1 MGKKIS
7 KSIISVCLI
16 FVLSIISSFT
26 TFGVTEKSTSE
37 TNLPEFIVSS
47 NKVVAG
53 KTFNVEIS
61 LKNNPGITALQL
73 NVNYDMT
80 IHGTIFKNNFFRN
93 DKIVTLNTTA
103 RYKID
108 LDDVMSNVI
117 FSGDNITVLVHIN
130 TEVLVNE
137 DSIIYRDDKGYL
149 AFGDVTITPEEY
161 NSMVVQAKENI
172 SSEMMKKEN
181 YDVAKENVEKRVKE
195 IITTVGHDTYNIN
208 IKWI

>member
-1 MGKKIS
+1 MIGKKTKKLVASLLLGVCVFVGLAKWDKPTTNETYQRQIQLQETKVDYS
-7 KSIISVCLI
+7 NLIIKGL
-16 FVLSIISSFT
+16 
-26 TFGVTEKSTSE
+26 EKIN
-37 TNLPEFIVSS
+37 NLEV
-47 NKVVAG
+47 
-53 KTFNVEIS
+53 
-61 LKNNPGITALQL
+61 LQL

-117 FSGDNITVLVHIN
+117 FSGDNITVLVHID

>member
-1 MGKKIS
+1 MIGKKTKKLVASLLLGVCVFVGLAKWEKPTTNETYQRQIQLQETKVDYS
-7 KSIISVCLI
+7 NLIIKGL
-16 FVLSIISSFT
+16 
-26 TFGVTEKSTSE
+26 EKIN
-37 TNLPEFIVSS
+37 NLEV
-47 NKVVAG
+47 
-53 KTFNVEIS
+53 
-61 LKNNPGITALQL
+61 LQL

>member
-1 MGKKIS
+1 MIGKKTKKLVASLLLGVCVFVGLAKWDKPTTNETYQRQIQLQETKVDYS
-7 KSIISVCLI
+7 NLIIKGL
-16 FVLSIISSFT
+16 
-26 TFGVTEKSTSE
+26 EKIN
-37 TNLPEFIVSS
+37 NLEV
-47 NKVVAG
+47 
-53 KTFNVEIS
+53 
-61 LKNNPGITALQL
+61 LQL

-117 FSGDNITVLVHIN
+117 FSGDNITVLVRIN

>member
-1 MGKKIS
+1 MIGKKTKKLVAS
-7 KSIISVCLI
+7 LLLGVCV
-16 FVLSIISSFT
+16 FVGLAKWDKPT
-26 TFGVTEKSTSE
+26 TNETYQKQIQIQETKVDYSNLVIEGLEKIN
-37 TNLPEFIVSS
+37 NLEV
-47 NKVVAG
+47 
-53 KTFNVEIS
+53 
-61 LKNNPGITALQL
+61 LQL

-161 NSMVVQAKENI
+161 NSMVIQAKENI
-172 SSEMMKKEN
+172 SNEMMKKEN

>member
-1 MGKKIS
+1 MLGKKTKKLVASLLLGICVFVGLAKWEKPTTNETYQKQIQLQETKVDYS
-7 KSIISVCLI
+7 NLIIKGL
-16 FVLSIISSFT
+16 
-26 TFGVTEKSTSE
+26 EKIN
-37 TNLPEFIVSS
+37 NLEV
-47 NKVVAG
+47 
-53 KTFNVEIS
+53 
-61 LKNNPGITALQL
+61 LQL

-130 TEVLVNE
+130 TEVIVNE

>member
-1 MGKKIS
+1 MLGKKTKKLVASLLLGVCVFVGLAKWDKPTTNETYQRQIQLQETKVDYS
-7 KSIISVCLI
+7 NLIIKGL
-16 FVLSIISSFT
+16 
-26 TFGVTEKSTSE
+26 EKIN
-37 TNLPEFIVSS
+37 NLEV
-47 NKVVAG
+47 
-53 KTFNVEIS
+53 
-61 LKNNPGITALQL
+61 LQL

>member
-1 MGKKIS
+1 MIGKKTKKLVASLLLGVCVFVGLAKWDKPTTNETYQRQIQLQETKVDYS
-7 KSIISVCLI
+7 NLIIKGL
-16 FVLSIISSFT
+16 
-26 TFGVTEKSTSE
+26 EKIN
-37 TNLPEFIVSS
+37 NLEV
-47 NKVVAG
+47 
-53 KTFNVEIS
+53 
-61 LKNNPGITALQL
+61 LQL

-117 FSGDNITVLVHIN
+117 FSGDNITVLVRIN
-130 TEVLVNE
+130 TEVIVNE

>member
-1 MGKKIS
+1 MIGKKTKKLVASLLLGICVFVGLAKWDKPTTNETYQKQIQLQETKVDYS
-7 KSIISVCLI
+7 NLIIKGL
-16 FVLSIISSFT
+16 
-26 TFGVTEKSTSE
+26 EKIN
-37 TNLPEFIVSS
+37 NLEV
-47 NKVVAG
+47 
-53 KTFNVEIS
+53 
-61 LKNNPGITALQL
+61 LQL

>member
-1 MGKKIS
+1 MIGKKTKKLVASLLLGVCVFVGLAKWDKPTTNETYQRQIQLQETKVDYS
-7 KSIISVCLI
+7 NLIIKGL
-16 FVLSIISSFT
+16 
-26 TFGVTEKSTSE
+26 EKIN
-37 TNLPEFIVSS
+37 NLEV
-47 NKVVAG
+47 
-53 KTFNVEIS
+53 
-61 LKNNPGITALQL
+61 LQL

-137 DSIIYRDDKGYL
+137 DSIVYRDDKGYL

>member
-1 MGKKIS
+1 MIGKKTKKLVASLLLGVCVFVGLAKWDKPTTNETYQRQIQLQETKVDYS
-7 KSIISVCLI
+7 NLIIKGL
-16 FVLSIISSFT
+16 
-26 TFGVTEKSTSE
+26 EKIN
-37 TNLPEFIVSS
+37 NLEV
-47 NKVVAG
+47 
-53 KTFNVEIS
+53 
-61 LKNNPGITALQL
+61 LQL

-117 FSGDNITVLVHIN
+117 FSGDNIIVLVHID
-130 TEVLVNE
+130 TEVFVNE
-137 DSIIYRDDKGYL
+137 DSIVYRDDKGYL
-149 AFGDVTITPEEY
+149 AFGDVTVTPEDY
-161 NSMVVQAKENI
+161 NSMVVKAKENI
-172 SSEMMKKEN
+172 SNEMMKKEN
-181 YDVAKENVEKRVKE
+181 YDVAKKKKKKRVKE

>member
-1 MGKKIS
+1 MMGKKTKKLVASLLLGICVFVGLAKWDKPTTNETYQRQIQLQETKVDYS
-7 KSIISVCLI
+7 NLIIKGL
-16 FVLSIISSFT
+16 
-26 TFGVTEKSTSE
+26 EKIN
-37 TNLPEFIVSS
+37 NLEV
-47 NKVVAG
+47 
-53 KTFNVEIS
+53 
-61 LKNNPGITALQL
+61 LQL

-103 RYKID
+103 RYRID

-117 FSGDNITVLVHIN
+117 FSGDNIIVLVHID
-130 TEVLVNE
+130 TEVFVNE
-137 DSIIYRDDKGYL
+137 DSIVYRDDKGYL

-172 SSEMMKKEN
+172 SNEMMKKEN

-195 IITTVGHDTYNIN
+195 IITTIGHDTYNIN
-208 IKWI
+208 IKFI

>member
-1 MGKKIS
+1 MIGKKTKKLVASLLLGICVFVGLAKWDKPTTNETYQRQIQLQETKVDYS
-7 KSIISVCLI
+7 NLIIKGL
-16 FVLSIISSFT
+16 
-26 TFGVTEKSTSE
+26 EKIN
-37 TNLPEFIVSS
+37 NLEV
-47 NKVVAG
+47 
-53 KTFNVEIS
+53 
-61 LKNNPGITALQL
+61 LQL

>member
-1 MGKKIS
+1 MIGKKTKKLVASLLLGICVFVGLAKWDKPTTNETYQRQIQLQETKVDYS
-7 KSIISVCLI
+7 NLIIKGL
-16 FVLSIISSFT
+16 
-26 TFGVTEKSTSE
+26 EKIN
-37 TNLPEFIVSS
+37 NLEV
-47 NKVVAG
+47 
-53 KTFNVEIS
+53 
-61 LKNNPGITALQL
+61 LQL

-117 FSGDNITVLVHIN
+117 FSGDNITVLVHID

>member
-1 MGKKIS
+1 MIGKKTKKLVASLLLGVCVFVGLAKWDKPTTNETYQRQIQLQETKVDYS
-7 KSIISVCLI
+7 NLIIKGL
-16 FVLSIISSFT
+16 
-26 TFGVTEKSTSE
+26 EKIN
-37 TNLPEFIVSS
+37 NLEV
-47 NKVVAG
+47 
-53 KTFNVEIS
+53 
-61 LKNNPGITALQL
+61 LQL

-195 IITTVGHDTYNIN
+195 IITTVGHDTYNVN

>member
-1 MGKKIS
+1 MIGKKTKKLVASLLLGVCVFVGLAKWDKPTTNETYQRQIQLQETKVDYS
-7 KSIISVCLI
+7 NLIIKGL
-16 FVLSIISSFT
+16 
-26 TFGVTEKSTSE
+26 EKIN
-37 TNLPEFIVSS
+37 NLEV
-47 NKVVAG
+47 
-53 KTFNVEIS
+53 
-61 LKNNPGITALQL
+61 LQL

>member
-1 MGKKIS
+1 MLGKKTKKLVASLLLGICVFVGLAKWDKPTTNETYQKQIQLQETKVDYS
-7 KSIISVCLI
+7 NLIIKGL
-16 FVLSIISSFT
+16 
-26 TFGVTEKSTSE
+26 EKIN
-37 TNLPEFIVSS
+37 NLEV
-47 NKVVAG
+47 
-53 KTFNVEIS
+53 
-61 LKNNPGITALQL
+61 LQL

>member
-1 MGKKIS
+1 MLGKKTKKLVASLLLGVCVFVGLAKWDKPTTNETYQKQIQLQETKVDYS
-7 KSIISVCLI
+7 NLIIKGL
-16 FVLSIISSFT
+16 
-26 TFGVTEKSTSE
+26 EKIN
-37 TNLPEFIVSS
+37 NLEV
-47 NKVVAG
+47 
-53 KTFNVEIS
+53 
-61 LKNNPGITALQL
+61 LQL

>member
-1 MGKKIS
+1 MLGKKTKKLVASLLLGICVFVGLAKWEKPTTNETYQKQVQLQETKVDYS
-7 KSIISVCLI
+7 NLIIKGL
-16 FVLSIISSFT
+16 
-26 TFGVTEKSTSE
+26 EKINDLE
-37 TNLPEFIVSS
+37 V
-47 NKVVAG
+47 
-53 KTFNVEIS
+53 
-61 LKNNPGITALQL
+61 LQL

-130 TEVLVNE
+130 TEVIVNE

-181 YDVAKENVEKRVKE
+181 YDVAKENVEKKVKE
-195 IITTVGHDTYNIN
+195 IITTIGHDTYNIN

>member
-1 MGKKIS
+1 MLGKKTKKLVASLLLGICVFVGLAKWEKPTTNETYQRQIQLQETKVDYS
-7 KSIISVCLI
+7 NLIIKGL
-16 FVLSIISSFT
+16 
-26 TFGVTEKSTSE
+26 EKIN
-37 TNLPEFIVSS
+37 NLEV
-47 NKVVAG
+47 
-53 KTFNVEIS
+53 
-61 LKNNPGITALQL
+61 LQL

>member
-1 MGKKIS
+1 MIGKKTKKLVASLLLGVCVFVGLAKWDKPTTNETYQRQIQLQETKVDYS
-7 KSIISVCLI
+7 NLIIKGL
-16 FVLSIISSFT
+16 
-26 TFGVTEKSTSE
+26 EKIN
-37 TNLPEFIVSS
+37 NLEV
-47 NKVVAG
+47 
-53 KTFNVEIS
+53 
-61 LKNNPGITALQL
+61 LQL

-195 IITTVGHDTYNIN
+195 IITTIGHDTYNIN

>member
-1 MGKKIS
+1 MLGKKTKKLVASLLLGICVFVGLAKWDKPTTNETYQRQIQLQETKVDYS
-7 KSIISVCLI
+7 NLIIKGL
-16 FVLSIISSFT
+16 
-26 TFGVTEKSTSE
+26 EKIN
-37 TNLPEFIVSS
+37 NLEV
-47 NKVVAG
+47 
-53 KTFNVEIS
+53 
-61 LKNNPGITALQL
+61 LQL

-195 IITTVGHDTYNIN
+195 IITTVGHDSYNIN

>member
-1 MGKKIS
+1 MLGKKTKKLVASLLLGICVFVGLAKWEKPTTNETYQKQVQLQETKVDYS
-7 KSIISVCLI
+7 NLIIKGL
-16 FVLSIISSFT
+16 
-26 TFGVTEKSTSE
+26 EKINDLE
-37 TNLPEFIVSS
+37 V
-47 NKVVAG
+47 
-53 KTFNVEIS
+53 
-61 LKNNPGITALQL
+61 LQL

-130 TEVLVNE
+130 TEVIVNE

-195 IITTVGHDTYNIN
+195 IITTIGHDTYNIN

>member
-1 MGKKIS
+1 MIGKKTKKLVASLLLGVCVFVGLAKWNKPTTNETYQRQIQLQETKVDYS
-7 KSIISVCLI
+7 NLIIKGL
-16 FVLSIISSFT
+16 
-26 TFGVTEKSTSE
+26 EKIN
-37 TNLPEFIVSS
+37 NLEV
-47 NKVVAG
+47 
-53 KTFNVEIS
+53 
-61 LKNNPGITALQL
+61 LQL

-117 FSGDNITVLVHIN
+117 FSGDNITVLVHID

-149 AFGDVTITPEEY
+149 AFGDVAITPEEY

>member
-1 MGKKIS
+1 MIGKKTKKLVASLLLGVCVFVGLAKWDKPTTNETYQRQIQLQETKVDYS
-7 KSIISVCLI
+7 NLIIKGL
-16 FVLSIISSFT
+16 
-26 TFGVTEKSTSE
+26 EKIN
-37 TNLPEFIVSS
+37 NLEV
-47 NKVVAG
+47 
-53 KTFNVEIS
+53 
-61 LKNNPGITALQL
+61 LQL

-93 DKIVTLNTTA
+93 DKIITLNTTA

>member
-1 MGKKIS
+1 MIGKKTKKLVASLLLGVCVFVGLAKWDKPTTNETYQRQIQLQETKVDYS
-7 KSIISVCLI
+7 NLIIKGL
-16 FVLSIISSFT
+16 
-26 TFGVTEKSTSE
+26 EKIN
-37 TNLPEFIVSS
+37 NLEV
-47 NKVVAG
+47 
-53 KTFNVEIS
+53 
-61 LKNNPGITALQL
+61 LQL

-172 SSEMMKKEN
+172 SNEMMKKEN
-181 YDVAKENVEKRVKE
+181 YDVAKENVEIRVKE
-195 IITTVGHDTYNIN
+195 LITTVGHDSYNIN

>member
-1 MGKKIS
+1 MIGKKTKKLVASLLLGVCVFVGLAKWDKPTTNETYQRQIQLQETKVDYS
-7 KSIISVCLI
+7 NLIIKGL
-16 FVLSIISSFT
+16 
-26 TFGVTEKSTSE
+26 EKIN
-37 TNLPEFIVSS
+37 NLEV
-47 NKVVAG
+47 
-53 KTFNVEIS
+53 
-61 LKNNPGITALQL
+61 LQL
-73 NVNYDMT
+73 NVNYDIT

-130 TEVLVNE
+130 TEVIVNE

-149 AFGDVTITPEEY
+149 AFGYVTITPEEY

>member
-1 MGKKIS
+1 MIGKKTKKLVASLLLGVCVFVGLAKWDKPTTNETYQRQIQLQETKVDYS
-7 KSIISVCLI
+7 NLIIKGL
-16 FVLSIISSFT
+16 
-26 TFGVTEKSTSE
+26 EKIN
-37 TNLPEFIVSS
+37 NLEV
-47 NKVVAG
+47 
-53 KTFNVEIS
+53 
-61 LKNNPGITALQL
+61 LQL

-130 TEVLVNE
+130 TEILVNE

>member
-1 MGKKIS
+1 MIGKKTKKLVAS
-7 KSIISVCLI
+7 LLLGVCVFVGLAKWDKPTTNETYQRQVQLQETKVDYSNLIIKGL
-16 FVLSIISSFT
+16 
-26 TFGVTEKSTSE
+26 EKIN
-37 TNLPEFIVSS
+37 NLEV
-47 NKVVAG
+47 
-53 KTFNVEIS
+53 
-61 LKNNPGITALQL
+61 LQL
-73 NVNYDMT
+73 NVNYDIT

-130 TEVLVNE
+130 TEVIVNE

>member
-1 MGKKIS
+1 MLGKKTKKLVASLLLGICVFVGLAKWEKPTTNETYQKQIQLQETKVDYS
-7 KSIISVCLI
+7 NLIIKGL
-16 FVLSIISSFT
+16 
-26 TFGVTEKSTSE
+26 EKIN
-37 TNLPEFIVSS
+37 NLEV
-47 NKVVAG
+47 
-53 KTFNVEIS
+53 
-61 LKNNPGITALQL
+61 LQL

-130 TEVLVNE
+130 TEVIVNE

-181 YDVAKENVEKRVKE
+181 YDVAKENVEKRVKK

>member
-1 MGKKIS
+1 MLGKKTKKLVASLLLGICVFVGLAKWEKPTTNETYQKQIQLQETKVDYS
-7 KSIISVCLI
+7 NLIIKGL
-16 FVLSIISSFT
+16 
-26 TFGVTEKSTSE
+26 EKIN
-37 TNLPEFIVSS
+37 NLEV
-47 NKVVAG
+47 
-53 KTFNVEIS
+53 
-61 LKNNPGITALQL
+61 LQL

>member
-1 MGKKIS
+1 MIGKKTKKLVAS
-7 KSIISVCLI
+7 LLLGVCV
-16 FVLSIISSFT
+16 FVGLAKWDKPT
-26 TFGVTEKSTSE
+26 TNE
-37 TNLPEFIVSS
+37 TYQRQIQLQE
-47 NKVVAG
+47 NKVDYSNLIIKG
-53 KTFNVEIS
+53 LEKI
-61 LKNNPGITALQL
+61 NNLEVLQL

-130 TEVLVNE
+130 TEVLVSE

>member
-1 MGKKIS
+1 MIGKKTKKLVASLLLGVCVFVGLAKWDKPTTNETYQKQIQLQETKVDYS
-7 KSIISVCLI
+7 NLIIKGL
-16 FVLSIISSFT
+16 
-26 TFGVTEKSTSE
+26 EKIN
-37 TNLPEFIVSS
+37 NLEV
-47 NKVVAG
+47 
-53 KTFNVEIS
+53 
-61 LKNNPGITALQL
+61 LQL

-161 NSMVVQAKENI
+161 NSMVVKAKENI
-172 SSEMMKKEN
+172 SNEMMNKEN

>member
-1 MGKKIS
+1 MLGKKTKKLVASLLLGICVFVGLAKWEKPTTNETYQRQIQLQETKVDYS
-7 KSIISVCLI
+7 NLIIKGL
-16 FVLSIISSFT
+16 
-26 TFGVTEKSTSE
+26 EKIN
-37 TNLPEFIVSS
+37 NLEV
-47 NKVVAG
+47 
-53 KTFNVEIS
+53 
-61 LKNNPGITALQL
+61 LQL

-172 SSEMMKKEN
+172 SSEMLKKEN

>member
-1 MGKKIS
+1 MIGKKTKKLVASLLLGICVFTGLAKWNKPTTNETYQRQIQLQETKVDYS
-7 KSIISVCLI
+7 NLIIKGLKEI
-16 FVLSIISSFT
+16 N
-26 TFGVTEKSTSE
+26 
-37 TNLPEFIVSS
+37 NLEV
-47 NKVVAG
+47 
-53 KTFNVEIS
+53 
-61 LKNNPGITALQL
+61 LQL
-73 NVNYDMT
+73 NVNYDMI

-93 DKIVTLNTTA
+93 DKIVTLNTTT

-117 FSGDNITVLVHIN
+117 FSGDNITVLVHID
-130 TEVLVNE
+130 TEVFVNE

-172 SSEMMKKEN
+172 SNEMMKKEN
-181 YDVAKENVEKRVKE
+181 YDKAKENVEKRVKE

>member
-1 MGKKIS
+1 MIGKKT
-7 KSIISVCLI
+7 KKL
-16 FVLSIISSFT
+16 
-26 TFGVTEKSTSE
+26 
-37 TNLPEFIVSS
+37 IVSLLLGVCVFVGLAKWDKPTTNETCQKQIQIQETKVDYS
-47 NKVVAG
+47 NLVIEGLEK
-53 KTFNVEIS
+53 I
-61 LKNNPGITALQL
+61 NNLEVLQL

-172 SSEMMKKEN
+172 SNEMMKKEN

>member
-1 MGKKIS
+1 MLGKKTKKLVASLLLGICVFVGLAKWDKPTTNETYQRQIQLQETKVDYS
-7 KSIISVCLI
+7 NLIIKGL
-16 FVLSIISSFT
+16 
-26 TFGVTEKSTSE
+26 EKIN
-37 TNLPEFIVSS
+37 NLEV
-47 NKVVAG
+47 
-53 KTFNVEIS
+53 
-61 LKNNPGITALQL
+61 LQL

-117 FSGDNITVLVHIN
+117 FSGDNIIVLVHID
-130 TEVLVNE
+130 TEVFVNE
-137 DSIIYRDDKGYL
+137 DSIVYRDDKGYL
-149 AFGDVTITPEEY
+149 AFGDVTVTPEDY
-161 NSMVVQAKENI
+161 NSMVVKAKENI
-172 SSEMMKKEN
+172 SNEMMNKEN

>member
-1 MGKKIS
+1 MLGKKTKKLVASLLLGICVFVGLAKWEKPTTNETYQRQIQLQETKVDYS
-7 KSIISVCLI
+7 NLIIKGL
-16 FVLSIISSFT
+16 
-26 TFGVTEKSTSE
+26 EKIN
-37 TNLPEFIVSS
+37 NLEV
-47 NKVVAG
+47 
-53 KTFNVEIS
+53 
-61 LKNNPGITALQL
+61 LQL

-161 NSMVVQAKENI
+161 NSMVVKAKENI
-172 SSEMMKKEN
+172 SNEMMKKEN
-181 YDVAKENVEKRVKE
+181 YDVAKENVEKKVKE
-195 IITTVGHDTYNIN
+195 IITTVGHDSYNIN